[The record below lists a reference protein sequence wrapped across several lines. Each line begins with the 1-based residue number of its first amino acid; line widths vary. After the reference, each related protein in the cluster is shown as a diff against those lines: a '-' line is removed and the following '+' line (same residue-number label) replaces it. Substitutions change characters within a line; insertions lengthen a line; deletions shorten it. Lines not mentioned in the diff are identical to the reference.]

1 MSLRS
6 SGLRLLMLIVAL
18 LEEPLRGRRQ
28 LPTNNDVALLGQQTV
43 HFLPVAQAIIAA
55 AETKAAISLSC
66 HRMAAVSAAVR
77 FDEWLRE

>member
-6 SGLRLLMLIVAL
+6 SGLRLLILSVAL

-28 LPTNNDVALLGQQTV
+28 QPTNNDVALLGQQTV

-55 AETKAAISLSC
+55 AEDKGCDC
-66 HRMAAVSAAVR
+66 HVIAWAQLAQRC
-77 FDEWLRE
+77 D